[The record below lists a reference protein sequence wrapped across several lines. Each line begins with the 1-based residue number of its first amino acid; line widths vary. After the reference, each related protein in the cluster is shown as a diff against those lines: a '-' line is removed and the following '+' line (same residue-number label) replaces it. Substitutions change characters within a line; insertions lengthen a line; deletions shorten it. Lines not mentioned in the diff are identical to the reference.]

1 MNKAEQAL
9 TAKDVVASRSI
20 CHGLGLASR
29 RDHPLCRGSSALN
42 SRQTQTRRREQAQS
56 ARPASRHPPYYSRHS
71 RLHLGLFSRLS
82 RACPK
87 PFSLSGL
94 TPTGSSRQRK
104 CPTRYPT
111 TYRAHPAAPLS
122 GCTSVI
128 THNRNRHFAEAM
140 RSPWVP
146 MTHHNIGHHS
156 MSSLTT
162 GTQMSSVSLQAM
174 VPISM
179 LLREISATASTRQRF
194 SPSVSHPTGISI
206 SRHTQRRPLPCT
218 SPYVRTE
225 KKQHRY
231 W

>member
-1 MNKAEQAL
+1 MPRAG
-9 TAKDVVASRSI
+9 TRFPSRSSSMSRI
-20 CHGLGLASR
+20 FCPQQSTDSNSQARASTIGTSCF
-29 RDHPLCRGSSALN
+29 PSS
-42 SRQTQTRRREQAQS
+42 SV
-56 ARPASRHPPYYSRHS
+56 
-71 RLHLGLFSRLS
+71 LFSTLPSSSGPVLS
-82 RACPK
+82 AISSLPK

-94 TPTGSSRQRK
+94 TPTGSSRQTK
-104 CPTRYPT
+104 CPTRYPA

-156 MSSLTT
+156 MSPLTT

-174 VPISM
+174 VPTSM
-179 LLREISATASTRQRF
+179 LLREISATAFTRQSF

-218 SPYVRTE
+218 SPYVYTE
-225 KKQHRY
+225 TKQHRY